1 MNNNA
6 ADPQAKAVAEL
17 KKWVAANKQALV
29 GQGIASITGEYSG
42 EGDSGQLDL
51 VYATS
56 TNGEFTEYDVP
67 HRVEQLFEVLSEEL
81 PPDGYENN
89 DGGGGKITVELDSC
103 IVTLEHYWRVT
114 DTEYEEPKEF

>member
-6 ADPQAKAVAEL
+6 ADPQAEAVAEL
-17 KKWVAANKQALV
+17 KKWVAENKQALV
-29 GQGIASITGEYSG
+29 DQGVASITGEYSG

-51 VYATS
+51 VYASRTD
-56 TNGEFTEYDVP
+56 GEFTGYNVP
-67 HRVEQLFEVLSEEL
+67 HQVVQLFEMLSDVL

-89 DGGGGKITVELDSC
+89 DGGGGKITVELDSG

-114 DTEYEEPKEF
+114 DTEYGEPKEF

>member
-1 MNNNA
+1 MNNA
-6 ADPQAKAVAEL
+6 ADPQAEAVAEL
-17 KKWVAANKQALV
+17 KKWVAANKAALV

-51 VYATS
+51 VYAAS
-56 TNGEFTEYDVP
+56 AKGEFTEYNVP
-67 HRVEQLFEVLSEEL
+67 HRVEQLFDVLSEEL

-89 DGGGGKITVELDSC
+89 DGGGGKITMKVDSG
-103 IVTLEHYWRVT
+103 IVALEHYWRVT